1 MKQTLV
7 DERAV
12 LLSRVELFA
21 GLDRVTLAKLAA
33 RLEPVSVADGDSL
46 TRQGD
51 PPDALY
57 LISRGSFG
65 IFVTG
70 PEGSEE
76 TPLGACSRGDVVGE
90 MGLLTDEGRS
100 ATVRVAGDGEALRL
114 SRAHFLDLVRQE
126 PSVAL
131 AIAATLS
138 RRLRAANEARVGISG
153 YGLAAPAPTT
163 AGPLPEPETAAGAA
177 ARRLWWQERK
187 SVGFALAGV
196 VLALGWATSPPPEL
210 SPAGWHA
217 LAALLA
223 IVPLLALDALS
234 DGAVALGLVAVWV
247 IGGVAPARVALGGFA
262 TGSWVLI
269 VSIFAIG
276 AAVAACGLLY
286 RLALWVV
293 LQARGSYS
301 GQVAG
306 LGLAGLLIG
315 PAVPNATARVSFIAP
330 AITEMAEALGY
341 PPGSRAAAGLA
352 MTVLVGFGQM
362 VGTFPTSS
370 STALLAFAV
379 LPEAARSGLDWGTW
393 ILRALPAHA
402 IILLGLLAAVLW
414 LYRPARRDGQ
424 SGPASDAL
432 ALQRTLLG
440 PPSRREWIAALVV
453 VFLLMGFVTQ
463 PLHGVDPAWVGVV
476 AFVTLTATG
485 VVTAETLRAVN
496 WNFVLLFG
504 VLASMGEVFASTKLD
519 QWLAG
524 LVAGLLG
531 GLASAPI
538 LFVGVLALVCF
549 GLSLVLRWQA
559 AVPLLTIT
567 LAPLAGGAGIDPWVV
582 AMVALLACNGF
593 WLPHQST
600 IYLALYHGTG
610 GRLFSHEQAH
620 PVALAYWLLTLLG
633 LCASVPFWHA
643 LGLL

>member
-1 MKQTLV
+1 
-7 DERAV
+7 
-12 LLSRVELFA
+12 
-21 GLDRVTLAKLAA
+21 
-33 RLEPVSVADGDSL
+33 
-46 TRQGD
+46 
-51 PPDALY
+51 
-57 LISRGSFG
+57 
-65 IFVTG
+65 
-70 PEGSEE
+70 
-76 TPLGACSRGDVVGE
+76 
-90 MGLLTDEGRS
+90 
-100 ATVRVAGDGEALRL
+100 
-114 SRAHFLDLVRQE
+114 
-126 PSVAL
+126 
-131 AIAATLS
+131 
-138 RRLRAANEARVGISG
+138 
-153 YGLAAPAPTT
+153 
-163 AGPLPEPETAAGAA
+163 
-177 ARRLWWQERK
+177 
-187 SVGFALAGV
+187 
-196 VLALGWATSPPPEL
+196 
-210 SPAGWHA
+210 
-217 LAALLA
+217 
-223 IVPLLALDALS
+223 
-234 DGAVALGLVAVWV
+234 
-247 IGGVAPARVALGGFA
+247 
-262 TGSWVLI
+262 VLI

-276 AAVAACGLLY
+276 AAVASCGLLY

-306 LGLAGLLIG
+306 LGLAGLLLG

-352 MTVLVGFGQM
+352 MAVLVGFGQM

-370 STALLAFAV
+370 STALLAYAV

-393 ILRALPAHA
+393 MLRALPAHA
-402 IILLGLLAAVLW
+402 IILLGLLAAVIW
-414 LYRPARRDGQ
+414 LYRPARGEGQ
-424 SGPASDAL
+424 PGPASDAL

-440 PPSRREWIAALVV
+440 PPSRRERIAALVV

-463 PLHGVDPAWVGVV
+463 PLHGVDPAWLGAV
-476 AFVTLTATG
+476 AFVALTATG

-531 GLASAPI
+531 GLASTPV

-567 LAPLAGGAGIDPWVV
+567 LAPLAGGTGIDPWVV

-610 GRLFSHEQAH
+610 GRLFSHEQAR

-633 LCASVPFWHA
+633 LCASVPFWHL